1 MSLFRMASAV
11 SFRSGGVAVGA
22 GSAMAKLTI
31 RADTA
36 LRNPHYM
43 FRLRVRGKRNLA
55 CIDLRVPEV
64 KPAG

>member
-1 MSLFRMASAV
+1 
-11 SFRSGGVAVGA
+11 
-22 GSAMAKLTI
+22 MAKLTI